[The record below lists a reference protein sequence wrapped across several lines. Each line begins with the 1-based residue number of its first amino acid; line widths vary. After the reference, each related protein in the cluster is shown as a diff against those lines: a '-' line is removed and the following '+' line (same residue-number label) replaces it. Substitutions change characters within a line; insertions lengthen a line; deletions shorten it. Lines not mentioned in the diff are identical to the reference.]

1 LLATLILH
9 LGGYDLKGLYALEE
23 YYATD
28 LKAYYEAL
36 TVGPSHNYY
45 LGRAEAEITNWIA
58 YFIGGMADAL
68 EKVRGQ
74 AVRESRRGGVDQSK
88 LLRTLDAKQRRALTL
103 FRASREIAAKDVAA
117 LFGNQSRTAA
127 LLCQRWVESGFLEI
141 ADPARK
147 SRRYRLASEYEA
159 IVAVME

>member
-1 LLATLILH
+1 
-9 LGGYDLKGLYALEE
+9 
-23 YYATD
+23 
-28 LKAYYEAL
+28 
-36 TVGPSHNYY
+36 
-45 LGRAEAEITNWIA
+45 
-58 YFIGGMADAL
+58 
-68 EKVRGQ
+68 
-74 AVRESRRGGVDQSK
+74 
-88 LLRTLDAKQRRALTL
+88 L

-117 LFGNQSRTAA
+117 LFGYQSRTAA